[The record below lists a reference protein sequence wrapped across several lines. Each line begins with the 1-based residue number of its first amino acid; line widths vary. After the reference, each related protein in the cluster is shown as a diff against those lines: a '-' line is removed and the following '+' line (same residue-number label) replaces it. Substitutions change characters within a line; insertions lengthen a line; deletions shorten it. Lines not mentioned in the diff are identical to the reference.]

1 MGRYWFGAIRDEWM
15 RRAFKLDGSVSVEN
29 NNGVMAQYK
38 FRGIDME
45 GAMLLD
51 DENGKRSRLGR
62 NGAFFIIRESKCFL
76 L

>member
-1 MGRYWFGAIRDEWM
+1 M

-51 DENGKRSRLGR
+51 DENGKRSRILAGTVR
-62 NGAFFIIRESKCFL
+62 FL
-76 L
+76 